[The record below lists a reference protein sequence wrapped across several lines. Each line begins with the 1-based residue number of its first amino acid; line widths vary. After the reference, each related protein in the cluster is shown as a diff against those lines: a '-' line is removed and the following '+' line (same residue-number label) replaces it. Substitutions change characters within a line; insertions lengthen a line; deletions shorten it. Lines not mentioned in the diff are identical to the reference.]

1 MSKQI
6 QEAYIVAAT
15 RLPVGKRNGAYITT
29 RPDDMLAAALN
40 HAINRLA
47 VIRRQRAI
55 ASTARGKPPSRPSPR
70 QHGDSSFYERRRPTT
85 TEFSKCY
92 NKQISNTNM

>member
-1 MSKQI
+1 MKSHPKAVKNYVTANLVMAFANLSWI
-6 QEAYIVAAT
+6 FVALWMAW
-15 RLPVGKRNGAYITT
+15 GIGAVLV
-29 RPDDMLAAALN
+29 LAAALN

-70 QHGDSSFYERRRPTT
+70 QHG
-85 TEFSKCY
+85 
-92 NKQISNTNM
+92 